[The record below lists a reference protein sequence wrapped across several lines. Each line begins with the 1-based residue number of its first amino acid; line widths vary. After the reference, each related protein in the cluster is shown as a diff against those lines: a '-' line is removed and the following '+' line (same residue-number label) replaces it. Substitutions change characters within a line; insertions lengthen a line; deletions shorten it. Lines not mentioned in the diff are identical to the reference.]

1 MLSAALVV
9 GLIGAG
15 FAQQTTDTVRN
26 GHNKHHKNHKE
37 TASKQVKTP
46 EERARLFT
54 ASLDKRLNLS
64 EAQEK
69 EIYNIQLENA
79 KKVDAM
85 RKQHQTGEK
94 QKLSAHKAHTAG
106 LDKIQNIL
114 TDEQRVTYQKLIEE
128 RRKKMMEYKSKHQ
141 HHMNSSG
148 KDSVQSP
155 KLKQKKIK

>member
-1 MLSAALVV
+1 MLSTALVV

-15 FAQQTTDTVRN
+15 FAQQATDSVRN
-26 GHNKHHKNHKE
+26 GHHKNHKNHKE

-64 EAQEK
+64 ESQEK

-85 RKQHQTGEK
+85 RKQHHSGEK
-94 QKLSAHKAHTAG
+94 QKQSAHKAHDTG
-106 LDKIQNIL
+106 LDKIQSIL

-128 RRKKMMEYKSKHQ
+128 RRKKMMEHKSQHQ

-148 KDSVQSP
+148 KDSIQSQ